1 MIAHITHHEIPTLQR
16 RIDTCTDTMTLR
28 VDYLQEKVSKEEL
41 SKKLISNDRR
51 RKRDVQIMEVWQLA
65 KTTGLEACWGIVNY
79 NESDMG
85 AFVAACEE
93 ELDKWVGLM
102 VYCGQAW
109 LNIAMEHKCSVPF
122 IAKDSGGWKV
132 RKYHVYKCISKTDL
146 ADKEKLTQAVRRLC
160 LN

>member
-1 MIAHITHHEIPTLQR
+1 MCR
-16 RIDTCTDTMTLR
+16 SWRYGSLR
-28 VDYLQEKVSKEEL
+28 
-41 SKKLISNDRR
+41 
-51 RKRDVQIMEVWQLA
+51 
-65 KTTGLEACWGIVNY
+65 TTGLEACWGIVNY

-122 IAKDSGGWKV
+122 IAKDSGSWKV

-146 ADKEKLTQAVRRLC
+146 ADKEKLTQAVRQTCVSTKNTKNHKITAQHNIFTCSHQISLGTS
-160 LN
+160 LESLW